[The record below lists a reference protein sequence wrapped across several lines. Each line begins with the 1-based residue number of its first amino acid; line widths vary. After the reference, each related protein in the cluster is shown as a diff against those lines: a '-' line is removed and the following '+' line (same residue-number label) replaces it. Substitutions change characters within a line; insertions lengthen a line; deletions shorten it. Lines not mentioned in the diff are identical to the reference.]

1 MTALPVDASA
11 LHFGAA
17 PLCIEDVVA
26 LARGHRTGV
35 IFEDA
40 AFRARISAGAEFLD
54 RLLAEDGVVY
64 GVTTG
69 YGDSCTV
76 VIPPALL
83 HELPHHLYTYHGCG
97 LGRFL
102 DAQETRAVLAARLA
116 SLCVGMSGVSLPL
129 LEGLASLLQNDILP
143 LIPAEGSVGASG
155 DLTPLSY
162 VAAVLCGEREVMH
175 HGVRKPAAHAL
186 AEAGITPL
194 RLRPKEGLAIMN
206 GTAVMTALACLA
218 FDRAN

>member
-69 YGDSCTV
+69 YGAVSYTHLDV
-76 VIPPALL
+76 YKRQGRNWARPPLW
-83 HELPHHLYTYHGCG
+83 
-97 LGRFL
+97 
-102 DAQETRAVLAARLA
+102 RAF
-116 SLCVGMSGVSLPL
+116 
-129 LEGLASLLQNDILP
+129 
-143 LIPAEGSVGASG
+143 
-155 DLTPLSY
+155 
-162 VAAVLCGEREVMH
+162 
-175 HGVRKPAAHAL
+175 
-186 AEAGITPL
+186 
-194 RLRPKEGLAIMN
+194 
-206 GTAVMTALACLA
+206 ACCA
-218 FDRAN
+218 